1 MPAQGDNPVP
11 SFHERAH
18 QVRYSNKFITKVAA
32 LLVGAALMSTAVSGC
47 SSQPTD
53 TLTVVSHDSFVF
65 DKTLIAAFKK
75 ASGITV
81 RVLKAGDAGAMTNKL
96 VLTKEQPIG
105 DAVFGIDNT
114 FAGVALKNGI
124 LADNKLTAIDF
135 GDVCFNYDKKW
146 FADHK
151 VTPPSNWQDLVK
163 PEYRDLTVV
172 ENPATSSTGLSFLAS
187 TVAKFG
193 EAGYLGFWG
202 QLKQNGL
209 KVTAGWEDAYYTEFS
224 GSAGS
229 TGSRPIV
236 LSYSS
241 SPADE
246 VRADGKSQTVA
257 LLDGAFRQTEYAAVL
272 KNGKNPA
279 GAKLFIDFLLS
290 PAFQSTVAPNMYVY
304 PVNKTVALPT
314 AWALWGKPATSSLG
328 DKLDF
333 NANRSQWLADWSTL
347 FG

>member
-1 MPAQGDNPVP
+1 MR
-11 SFHERAH
+11 FT
-18 QVRYSNKFITKVAA
+18 NKFIPKVAA
-32 LLVGAALMSTAVSGC
+32 ILVGATVMATTVSGC
-47 SSQPTD
+47 SQATPD

-65 DKTLIAAFKK
+65 DKTMIAAFKK
-75 ASGITV
+75 ESGITV
-81 RVLKAGDAGAMTNKL
+81 KVLKAGDAGAMTNKL
-96 VLTKEQPIG
+96 VLTKNQPIG

-114 FAGVALKNGI
+114 FAGVAIENGI
-124 LADNKLTAIDF
+124 LENDKLTAIDF
-135 GDVCFNYDKKW
+135 GDVCFNFDKKW
-146 FADHK
+146 FADHS

-172 ENPATSSTGLSFLAS
+172 ENPSTSSTGLAFLAS
-187 TVAKFG
+187 TVGKFG
-193 EAGYLGFWG
+193 ETGYLDFWK
-202 QLKQNGL
+202 QLKANGL

-224 GSAGS
+224 GSADS

-257 LLDGAFRQTEYAAVL
+257 LLDDAFRQTEYAAVL
-272 KNGKNPA
+272 KNGKNPV

-290 PAFQSTVAPNMYVY
+290 PTFQSTVAANMYVY
-304 PVNKTVALPT
+304 PVNKTVALPDS
-314 AWALWGKPATSSLG
+314 WALWGKPATSSLG
-328 DKLDF
+328 DNLDI
-333 NANRSQWLADWSTL
+333 NGKRSEWLANWSAI